1 MEHSKTFIMLQE
13 KLAEI
18 AKIIEEQNK
27 QQEEISNKIKALYFQ
42 AHTEINEGMNLDVW
56 EKQLN
61 ESLKVIEHYLKND
74 SGYDKL
80 RNELFYLKYLIA
92 EKKGL

>member
-1 MEHSKTFIMLQE
+1 MEQSE
-13 KLAEI
+13 KFKEIQKQLTDLGKKLNQSLKEIIENHKNIQAQYEKAHAEI
-18 AKIIEEQNK
+18 MKGENLEAWD
-27 QQEEISNKIKALYFQ
+27 
-42 AHTEINEGMNLDVW
+42 TELTET
-56 EKQLN
+56 
-61 ESLKVIEHYLKND
+61 LKVIEHYLKND